1 MHIRTHTRVRP
12 LKDAHI
18 HTVLA
23 KLYSPAPSFIIFV
36 LFNIS
41 MTSVCVCVCLHECLV
56 ALVLCVSTCVL
67 MLVQQHGTH
76 LTKISLK
83 GWLTQK

>member
-12 LKDAHI
+12 LTDAHI

-56 ALVLCVSTCVL
+56 ALVLCVHVCFNA
-67 MLVQQHGTH
+67 GTA
-76 LTKISLK
+76 TWYTFKKMSLK
-83 GWLTQK
+83 G